1 MNDTI
6 IGIKHEVDN
15 ILSKESRAVSV
26 LSKEEITDRFLD
38 SINDLRKSLR
48 ASTAGL
54 VKVDELL
61 SKLTWLEGA
70 DANDDDTIE
79 ELIDSG
85 LQAHRI
91 LLLNYVKLRRT
102 FWQENIAKKEIA
114 AFKDAL
120 DNFEE
125 TLFELNQIFFELRK
139 DEDFNEQVASVA

>member
-1 MNDTI
+1 MTDTI
-6 IGIKHEVDN
+6 IGIKNEVDS

-38 SINDLRKSLR
+38 SINALRKSLR
-48 ASTAGL
+48 VSTAGL

-61 SKLTWLEGA
+61 SKVTWL
-70 DANDDDTIE
+70 DAAEVDDETLE
-79 ELIDSG
+79 SLIDSG

-91 LLLNYVKLRRT
+91 LLLNYVRLRRA
-102 FWQENIAKKEIA
+102 FWQENIAKKELA